1 MSDSSLL
8 ALQHSVMEEIR
19 IEDDGSI
26 EQFVEE
32 DELVITRQ
40 QWILGIVG
48 VVILLVCAFLAY
60 HFNAIALFNQYFEW
74 VSRNKALGMLVQ
86 IGLITFLAVFSLPGL
101 SIMYL
106 GGGFLFQP
114 LYVSVLVNFTGIFLG
129 VSIGMLVGRYMLFCW
144 VSDKIRRIRK
154 LFLIKVVIQDSS
166 AMTFLLRLALPLP
179 AGTYVFAV
187 MDCDWKAYWA
197 GTLICIVLRVFPECF
212 LGSALS
218 DILAITQ
225 NLPNQDNRPKFT
237 VLLITI
243 VVQIVIIV
251 CVGLW
256 CEAALE
262 LVENGKMKCRMCW
275 KQLNSKRRRYMAAMI
290 ALSLVAVIAGP
301 IAIWTLDRFKP
312 TSS

>member
-1 MSDSSLL
+1 MSESSLL
-8 ALQHSVMEEIR
+8 ALQPSLMEEIR

-32 DELVITRQ
+32 DELVITRK
-40 QWILGIVG
+40 QWILAIIG
-48 VVILLVCAFLAY
+48 VIILIICAYLAY
-60 HFNAIALFNQYFEW
+60 QFNAISLFNQYFEW

-101 SIMYL
+101 TIMYL

-114 LYVSVLVNFTGIFLG
+114 LSMSVLVNFSGIFLG
-129 VSIGMLVGRYMLFCW
+129 VSIAMLVGRYMLFHW
-144 VSDKIRRIRK
+144 VTDKVRRIRK
-154 LFLIKVVIQDSS
+154 LFLVKVVIQESS
-166 AMTFLLRLALPLP
+166 MMTFLLRLALPLP
-179 AGTYVFAV
+179 AGTYVFSV
-187 MDCDWKAYWA
+187 MECDWTAYWI
-197 GTLICIVLRVFPECF
+197 GTIVCIVLRVFPECF

-237 VLLITI
+237 VLLITF
-243 VVQIVIIV
+243 VLQILIIV

-262 LVENGKMKCRMCW
+262 LVENGRMKHKMCW
-275 KQLNSKRRRYMAAMI
+275 QHLNLKRRRYMMLMI
-290 ALSLVAVIAGP
+290 ALSLLVLIVGP
-301 IAIWTLDRFKP
+301 TVIWTLNRFKP
-312 TSS
+312 TE